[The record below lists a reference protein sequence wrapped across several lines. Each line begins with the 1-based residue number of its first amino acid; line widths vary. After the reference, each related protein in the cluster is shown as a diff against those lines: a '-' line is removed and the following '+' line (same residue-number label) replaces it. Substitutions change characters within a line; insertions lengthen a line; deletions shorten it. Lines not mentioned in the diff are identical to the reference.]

1 MRLNVTSAVSAT
13 SGGLAI
19 KKVKAQTQAP
29 TYAFAEQAP
38 TVPPLYLDT
47 EAFMEFLSTL
57 DRGQALL
64 GIFKL
69 HRVRPGH
76 RLGFAALYAA
86 FVAYEIGTQ
95 NEFDQ
100 GIAWLK
106 QQGYLTPN
114 SAMQTGYTLTDFGF
128 VPA

>member
-1 MRLNVTSAVSAT
+1 VIRKL
-13 SGGLAI
+13 
-19 KKVKAQTQAP
+19 KAQTQVL

-38 TVPPLYLDT
+38 TVPLLYLET

-69 HRVRPGH
+69 HRTLPGH

-86 FVAYEIGTQ
+86 FVSYEIGTQ

-106 QQGYLTPN
+106 QQGYITPT
-114 SAMQTGYTLTDFGF
+114 SEMQAGYTLTNFGF
-128 VPA
+128 ATP

>member
-1 MRLNVTSAVSAT
+1 
-13 SGGLAI
+13 
-19 KKVKAQTQAP
+19 
-29 TYAFAEQAP
+29 
-38 TVPPLYLDT
+38 
-47 EAFMEFLSTL
+47 MEFLSTL

-69 HRVRPGH
+69 HRVCPGY
-76 RLGFAALYAA
+76 RLGFATLYGA

-106 QQGYLTPN
+106 QQGYITPN
-114 SAMQTGYTLTDFGF
+114 SEMKTGYTLTDFGF
-128 VPA
+128 ATA